1 MSNVAGVLP
10 TYLLTYL
17 LYFTLPHLLAC
28 LLTCLLADLLAC
40 LLTCLLTHSLTQL
53 YFTLLYLTLLYLLT
67 YFLTFLLSYFRRS
80 DKTIWLR
87 SEVQTILAHGTQTE
101 RWIEQLSMRRR
112 SCLCRT
118 RTEIWWVAEL
128 CFQPLNMGFAKK
140 KKTVWDVAG

>member
-1 MSNVAGVLP
+1 MSNVAGVRP
-10 TYLLTYL
+10 TYLLTYFTL
-17 LYFTLPHLLAC
+17 LYFTSLTCLLAC
-28 LLTCLLADLLAC
+28 LLTCLLAY
-40 LLTCLLTHSLTQL
+40 LLTHSLTLL
-53 YFTLLYLTLLYLLT
+53 YFTLLTYLLIFLLS

-140 KKTVWDVAG
+140 KKPVWDVAG

>member
-1 MSNVAGVLP
+1 MSNVAGVRP
-10 TYLLTYL
+10 TYLLTYFTL
-17 LYFTLPHLLAC
+17 LYFTSLTCLLAC
-28 LLTCLLADLLAC
+28 LLTYLLAC
-40 LLTCLLTHSLTQL
+40 LLAYSLTHFTLL
-53 YFTLLYLTLLYLLT
+53 YFTLLTYLFS

-140 KKTVWDVAG
+140 KKPVWDVAG